1 MSNLL
6 VNHFLRAA
14 IWNFR
19 RCSHAAHIDLYPS
32 RFLMTSTVP
41 LFLVPATRLRCPEW
55 GGTRWRAQSVMTS
68 ETYGANIIL
77 CWALASPIGT
87 TPGAA

>member
-1 MSNLL
+1 
-6 VNHFLRAA
+6 
-14 IWNFR
+14 
-19 RCSHAAHIDLYPS
+19 
-32 RFLMTSTVP
+32 
-41 LFLVPATRLRCPEW
+41 LRCPEW